1 MDYEAEESPVT
12 DEEEQP
18 LSQDELRSRIMERVS
33 AISPPLE

>member
-18 LSQDELRSRIMERVS
+18 LSQDELRRRIMERVS
-33 AISPPLE
+33 AINPLE